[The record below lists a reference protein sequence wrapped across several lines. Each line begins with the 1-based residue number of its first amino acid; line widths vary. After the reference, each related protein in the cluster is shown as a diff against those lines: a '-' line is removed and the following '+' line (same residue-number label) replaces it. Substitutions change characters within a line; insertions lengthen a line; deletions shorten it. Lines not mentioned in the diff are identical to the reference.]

1 MNIDLANI
9 DFIPGQGGG
18 GITPSTPEVAPLF
31 NKQNGYL
38 KYDLIAPGYS
48 ETWIEGGN
56 FPSTEGSKYV
66 FNVGDGVYNFVPTNE
81 NGDGNIY
88 KFNEASGKFEI
99 IAEAYGNV
107 PDTGFPMWKTP
118 DGVTRY
124 GIGCTVDLQ
133 TGLFDYWYHS
143 SDPEGNEVGS
153 IYQVFTDSIDNVIL
167 GTNGRPYVVSF
178 DSNMAFV
185 WDYNTN
191 DFTITV
197 PVSPVSDVP
206 SENYFL
212 SHCYFNGKYLFVWG
226 FEMYEFVEHF
236 DEQGEVTS
244 VSFEVVSTPYFPL
257 RTVNGTTV
265 STQYVKQLDSIT
277 VYLDLNNSTAYQLV
291 DGVWTVIEG
300 FTFDEV
306 PGQETPSGCIFKD
319 YLFGY
324 GSSDSKEGMVPFFN
338 FGPKKEFYGWDQID
352 LSKYVTNDWIS
363 EQGYA
368 TENWVSNKG
377 YATFGDLYNVLD
389 LYAYD
394 PKDRLYLTDTEP
406 LIDGKQ
412 IANIDMCIT
421 NSSYSYPGPYIKG
434 VASLDGMN
442 IEYQYYFKTPSGR
455 IIYTNPDERV
465 AYEFNGTEWI
475 PLQSVT
481 NFVVSHYPVELN
493 DGLYAVNE
501 GDLNLYRWDDT
512 NSDWKHIIDA
522 PDTTIWAADENT
534 LRCLN
539 NQKLVNNDGTYHWEE
554 DLVSNYPES
563 GPLVCVKLGQDYYYM
578 NEKNIYTYNEVDK
591 SFSLINT
598 TIEDPS
604 QHWFTYDGCLYYFGV
619 GGIIRKVDP
628 SKFDSY
634 EFDTKTDIYW
644 SDSNYVYFEYN
655 NNLWTCSFNDSLG
668 VDQIGY
674 TYGITKSAPAVPT
687 QDGTYVL
694 KATVLNGKVTYSW
707 VVDEIPQAVQITNQ
721 ILE

>member
-9 DFIPGQGGG
+9 DFVPGQGSGG
-18 GITPSTPEVAPLF
+18 GITPSTPEVEPLF
-31 NKQNGYL
+31 NKENGYL
-38 KYDLIAPGYS
+38 NYNLIAPGYG
-48 ETWIEGGN
+48 ETWIGNAN
-56 FPSTEGSKYV
+56 FPTTYGARYV
-66 FNVGDGVYNFVPTNE
+66 FNVGGEVYNFASTSLG
-81 NGDGNIY
+81 GDGKIY
-88 KFNEASGKFEI
+88 KFNEENGKFEMI
-99 IAEAYGNV
+99 STANGNV
-107 PDTGFPMWKTP
+107 PPKGFPMWKTP
-118 DGVTRY
+118 DGLTRY
-124 GIGCTVDLQ
+124 GIDYTVDLQ

-143 SDPEGNEVGS
+143 PTPEGNVVS
-153 IYQVFTDSIDNVIL
+153 DVYLCYLSSIDNVIL
-167 GTNGRPYVVSF
+167 GTNGRPYVVSYDF
-178 DSNMAFV
+178 DKAFV
-185 WDYNTN
+185 WNYNDS

-197 PVSPVSDVP
+197 PVRGVP
-206 SENYFL
+206 DASYFHY
-212 SHCYFNGKYLFVWG
+212 HCYFNGKYLIVWNSV
-226 FEMYEFVEHF
+226 MYEFVEHF

-257 RTVNGTTV
+257 TTVNGTTV
-265 STQYVKQLDSIT
+265 SIQYVKQLDSIT
-277 VYLDLNNSTAYQLV
+277 VYLDLNNSIAYQLV

-306 PGQETPSGCIFKD
+306 PGKVIPAGCTFKD

-324 GSSDSKEGMVPFFN
+324 GYSDAKEGMIPFYN

-352 LSKYVTNDWIS
+352 FSKYVTNDWIS

-368 TENWVSNKG
+368 TENWVSNQE
-377 YATFGDLYNVLD
+377 YATFNNLYNVLD

-394 PKDRLYLTDTEP
+394 PKDRLDLAGGPEP
-406 LIDGKQ
+406 LIDGKE
-412 IANIDMCIT
+412 IATTDMCIT
-421 NSSYSYPGPYIKG
+421 NSARSYPGPYIEG

-442 IEYQYYFKTPSGR
+442 LEYQYYFTTPSGR
-455 IIYTNPDERV
+455 IIYTNPYDSV

-481 NFVVSHYPVELN
+481 NFVVSYYPVELN
-493 DGLYAVNE
+493 DGLYAVNND
-501 GDLNLYRWDDT
+501 DLNLYRWDDT
-512 NSDWKHIIDA
+512 NSDWKHIINA
-522 PDTTIWAADENT
+522 PDTFIWAADENT

-539 NQKLVNNDGTYHWEE
+539 NKKLVNNNGTYQWEE

-598 TIEDPS
+598 TIEFPG
-604 QHWFTYDGCLYYFGV
+604 QHWFTYDGCLYYFGDS
-619 GGIIRKVDP
+619 GIIRKVDP

-634 EFDTKTDIYW
+634 EFDTKTDIYC
-644 SDSNYVYFEYN
+644 SDSIFVYVEYN
-655 NNLWTCSFNDSLG
+655 NKLWATKYNDSLG
-668 VDQIGY
+668 VDEFGY
-674 TYGITKSAPAVPT
+674 IYGITKSAPAAPT

-707 VVDEIPQAVQITNQ
+707 VVDEVPQAVQITNQ